1 MQVGFQAIPSSQRS
15 SKQKLKEIGSSLL
28 LHGHAEARIEHILT
42 RQGSTETEL
51 IPPPLT
57 SGLPAP
63 HVHIRCPTR
72 KVRDWMGL
80 RCEKEA

>member
-15 SKQKLKEIGSSLL
+15 SKQKLKEIDSRLL
-28 LHGHAEARIEHILT
+28 LHRHAEARIEHILI

-57 SGLPAP
+57 SAHSASSPCAHSLSYSGGQGLDGPE
-63 HVHIRCPTR
+63 
-72 KVRDWMGL
+72 M
-80 RCEKEA
+80 